1 MGLYCN
7 ECGDRKSL
15 KRVIISLIENIKSE
29 RYYKKCMIVS
39 ARHEEDRRLL
49 LDLGTNYRELASCY
63 RSMQESVASIKAI
76 YSEFSDRVKKMKLR
90 EEL

>member
-1 MGLYCN
+1 MGFHCN
-7 ECGDRKSL
+7 ECGDRRSL
-15 KRVIISLIENIKSE
+15 REVINSLIDSMKSE
-29 RYYKKCMIVS
+29 RYYKKFLKVS